1 MSPQQAK
8 FLAAAEHDPAFAA
21 KVGFDVP
28 KEQPAPPRSKVIAA
42 LLGARLFDQKKLL

>member
-28 KEQPAPPRSKVIAA
+28 KEQPATPKARVVAA
-42 LLGARLFDQKKLL
+42 LLGARMFDRKRVL